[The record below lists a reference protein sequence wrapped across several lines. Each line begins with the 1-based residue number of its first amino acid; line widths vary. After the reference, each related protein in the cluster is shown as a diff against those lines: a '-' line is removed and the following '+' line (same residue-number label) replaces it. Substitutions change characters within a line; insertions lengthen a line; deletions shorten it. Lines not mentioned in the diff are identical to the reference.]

1 MAEILDGM
9 TTIHTWIRSQ
19 ALFRAK
25 PNVSVVC
32 LNNQNLKADIP
43 KDDDDEDVVIRL
55 TSKDPHKCKNIV
67 RFNHT
72 TMEFDDLKLR

>member
-25 PNVSVVC
+25 PNVSVAC
-32 LNNQNLKADIP
+32 LNKQNLKSDIP

-55 TSKDPHKCKNIV
+55 ARILTSARILSDSIILLWSL
-67 RFNHT
+67 
-72 TMEFDDLKLR
+72 MI